1 MSRGLLLLSGVALV
15 VALGRARFSP
25 AAPKRL
31 LVQHV
36 SREVDGVPL
45 ATSITSRHLPN
56 P

>member
-36 SREVDGVPL
+36 SREVDGLTL
-45 ATSITSRHLPN
+45 ATFLTLSHLPS